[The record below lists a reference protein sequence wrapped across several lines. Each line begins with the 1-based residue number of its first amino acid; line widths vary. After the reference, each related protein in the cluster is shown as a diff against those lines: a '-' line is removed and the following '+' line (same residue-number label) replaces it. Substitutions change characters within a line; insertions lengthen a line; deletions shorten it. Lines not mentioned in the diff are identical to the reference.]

1 MSSHYEVLG
10 IETTVTLEEV
20 KKAYR
25 LKALLYHPD
34 A

>member
-1 MSSHYEVLG
+1 MSSHYDVLG
-10 IETTVTLEEV
+10 IEPSASLEDV